1 MSLGEQLDG
10 AQLVRYDAES
20 ELTFAWFGGH
30 GVHVYR
36 DSGDEVEFFSIGDFA
51 RDTVTPDEAIAAI
64 KDKITEYREMD

>member
-10 AQLVRYDAES
+10 AQLVRHDEEL

-36 DSGDEVEFFSIGDFA
+36 DNGDEVEFFSIGDFA
-51 RDTVTPDEAIAAI
+51 QDTVTPDEAIAAM